1 MEQFTNPDQYAKWLE
16 QAINW
21 LSANVLLIPILIQIV
36 ACVAVIIPALLL
48 RSRLEKLLA
57 RLQKWKP
64 FLQYAGFR
72 RFANVLP
79 DLAFPLLLVVFV
91 WLLDAIAV
99 QAGYRHNVIRLIASL
114 LNAWIVIRLAA
125 AIVNDPVWSRTI
137 AAVAWGLAA
146 LNIVGW
152 LDPTIE
158 ILDGLAMQVGEFRVS
173 VYGIIKAVL
182 SLAVLLWVAS
192 FASRL
197 FEQRIQKVHR
207 LTPSVQVLMAKL
219 LKLVL
224 LSVAVLFALSTIG
237 VDLTALAVFGGA
249 VGVGIGL
256 GLQRIVANLISGV
269 ILLLDR
275 SIKPGDVIA
284 IGETFG
290 WIQSLGARYTAVRTR
305 DGTEFLIPNEDL
317 ITTQV
322 ENWSHSDVKLRLKIP
337 VGISYNCDPHFAIK
351 LCNEAAA
358 KCQRVLENPGPNTL
372 LRGFGDNSV
381 DLEIRFWI
389 DDPQNGRG
397 NIISEILLNVWD
409 AFKEHDIEIPF
420 PQRDL
425 HLRSGDAPIKIE
437 MSSPQTPPQTPKP
450 DGASQDA

>member
-1 MEQFTNPDQYAKWLE
+1 MEQLTNPDQYLLWLE
-16 QAINW
+16 QLIAW
-21 LSANVLLIPILIQIV
+21 VRANILLVPILLQIMVCLVV
-36 ACVAVIIPALLL
+36 AFPAIML
-48 RSRLEKLLA
+48 RKPLARQLSRLQNWTPLLH
-57 RLQKWKP
+57 
-64 FLQYAGFR
+64 YAGFR
-72 RFANVLP
+72 RLCATLP
-79 DLAFPLLLVVFV
+79 DLAFAILLVAFV
-91 WLLDAIAV
+91 WIADAIAV
-99 QAGYRHNVIRLIASL
+99 QVGYSHNVIRLIASL
-114 LNAWIVIRLAA
+114 FSAWIVIRLAA
-125 AIVNDPVWSRTI
+125 AVFDDPVWSRTI
-137 AAVAWGLAA
+137 ATIAWGLAA
-146 LNIVGW
+146 LNIIGW
-152 LDPTIE
+152 LDPTIAA
-158 ILDGLAMQVGEFRVS
+158 LDGLALQVGEFRVS
-173 VYGIIKAVL
+173 VYGIIKALL
-182 SLAVLLWVAS
+182 SLAILLWVAA

-207 LTPSVQVLMAKL
+207 LTPSVQVLMSKL
-219 LKLVL
+219 LKLLL
-224 LSVAVLFALSTIG
+224 LSIAVLFALSTIG

-358 KCQRVLENPGPNTL
+358 KCARVLDNPGPNTL
-372 LRGFGDNSV
+372 LRGFGDSSV

-389 DDPQNGRG
+389 NDPQNGRG
-397 NIISEILLNVWD
+397 NITSEILLKVWD
-409 AFKEHDIEIPF
+409 TFKEHDIEIPF
-420 PQRDL
+420 PQTDL
-425 HLRSGDAPIKIE
+425 HLRSAEGAIRIDMPAQGKTQ
-437 MSSPQTPPQTPKP
+437 QT
-450 DGASQDA
+450 

>member
-1 MEQFTNPDQYAKWLE
+1 MEQLSNPDIYLQWLE
-16 QAINW
+16 QAATW
-21 LSANVLLIPILIQIV
+21 LSANVLLVPILIQIA
-36 ACVAVIIPALLL
+36 ACILATIPAFLL
-48 RSRLEKLLA
+48 RRRLTTVLL
-57 RLQKWKP
+57 RLQDWKP
-64 FLQYAGFR
+64 LLPYAGFR
-72 RFANVLP
+72 RFAQVLP
-79 DLAFPLLLVVFV
+79 GLAFPIILVITV
-91 WLLDAIAV
+91 WIIDAIAI
-99 QAGYRHNVIRLIASL
+99 QAGYRHNLVRLVASL
-114 LNAWIVIRLAA
+114 LNAWVVIRLAA

-137 AAVAWGLAA
+137 AAFAWTLAA

-152 LDPTIE
+152 LEPGIA
-158 ILDGLAMQVGEFRVS
+158 ILDGLAIEIGSFRVS
-173 VYGIIKAVL
+173 VYGVIKAVL

-224 LSVAVLFALSTIG
+224 LSIAVLFALSTIG

-337 VGISYNCDPHFAIK
+337 VGISYGCDPHLAIK
-351 LCNEAAA
+351 LCNAAAA
-358 KCQRVLENPGPNTL
+358 KCPRVLDNPGPNTL
-372 LRGFGDNSV
+372 MRGFGDNSV

-389 DDPQNGRG
+389 NDPQNGRG

-409 AFKEHDIEIPF
+409 AFIEHNIEIPF

-425 HLRSGDAPIKIE
+425 HLRSSDAPIRVE
-437 MSSPQTPPQTPKP
+437 MTNTRTP
-450 DGASQDA
+450 

>member
-1 MEQFTNPDQYAKWLE
+1 MEQLTNPDQYIAWIE
-16 QAINW
+16 QAIEW
-21 LSANVLLIPILIQIV
+21 LSANVLLVPILIQIA
-36 ACVAVIIPALLL
+36 ACAIATIPAFLL
-48 RSRLEKLLA
+48 RSRLASLLS
-57 RLQKWKP
+57 RLQNWKP
-64 FLQYAGFR
+64 LLHYAGFR
-72 RFANVLP
+72 RLATVLP
-79 DLAFPLLLVVFV
+79 DLAFPLILVVTV
-91 WLLDAIAV
+91 WLIDAIAI
-99 QAGYRHNVIRLIASL
+99 QAGYRHNFVRLVASL

-125 AIVNDPVWSRTI
+125 AIVDDPVWSRTI
-137 AAVAWGLAA
+137 ATIAWTLAA

-152 LDPTIE
+152 LEPGIE
-158 ILDGLAMQVGEFRVS
+158 ILDGLALQVGDFRVS

-207 LTPSVQVLMAKL
+207 LTPSVQVLMSKL

-337 VGISYNCDPHFAIK
+337 VGIAYSCDPHFAIK

-358 KCQRVLENPGPNTL
+358 KCSRVLDNPGPNTL

-389 DDPQNGRG
+389 NDPQNGRG
-397 NIISEILLNVWD
+397 NIMSEILLNVWD

-437 MSSPQTPPQTPKP
+437 MSQA
-450 DGASQDA
+450 ASET

>member
-1 MEQFTNPDQYAKWLE
+1 MEQFTNLDQYVLWVE
-16 QAINW
+16 QAIEW
-21 LSANVLLIPILIQIV
+21 LSANVLLIPILIQILVCVVV
-36 ACVAVIIPALLL
+36 AIPAFLL
-48 RSRLEKLLA
+48 RGRLETLLSRL
-57 RLQKWKP
+57 QNWKP
-64 FLQYAGFR
+64 LLQYAGFR
-72 RFANVLP
+72 RFATVLP
-79 DLAFPLLLVVFV
+79 GLAFPLLLVILV
-91 WLLDAIAV
+91 WLLDAVAV
-99 QAGYRHNVIRLIASL
+99 QAGYRHNVIRLVASL

-137 AAVAWGLAA
+137 ATVAWGLAA

-152 LDPTIE
+152 LEPTIE
-158 ILDGLAMQVGEFRVS
+158 ILDSLAMQVGDFRVS
-173 VYGIIKAVL
+173 VYGILKAVL

-337 VGISYNCDPHFAIK
+337 VGIAYSCDPHFAIK

-409 AFKEHDIEIPF
+409 TFKEHNIEIPF

-425 HLRSGDAPIKIE
+425 HLRSGDAPIRVE
-437 MSSPQTPPQTPKP
+437 MTSPTN
-450 DGASQDA
+450 

>member
-1 MEQFTNPDQYAKWLE
+1 MEQLTNPDQYIAWIE
-16 QAINW
+16 QAIAW
-21 LSANVLLIPILIQIV
+21 LSANVLLVPILIQIA
-36 ACVAVIIPALLL
+36 ACAIAIIPAFLL
-48 RSRLEKLLA
+48 RSRLAALLS
-57 RLQKWKP
+57 RLQNWKP
-64 FLQYAGFR
+64 LLQYGGFR
-72 RFANVLP
+72 RLATVLP
-79 DLAFPLLLVVFV
+79 DLAFPLILVVTV
-91 WLLDAIAV
+91 WLIDAIAI
-99 QAGYRHNVIRLIASL
+99 QAGYRHNVVRLVASL

-125 AIVNDPVWSRTI
+125 AIVDDPVWARTI
-137 AAVAWGLAA
+137 ATIAWTLAA

-152 LDPTIE
+152 LEPGIE
-158 ILDGLAMQVGEFRVS
+158 ILDGLALQVGEFRVS

-207 LTPSVQVLMAKL
+207 LTPSVQVLMSKL

-337 VGISYNCDPHFAIK
+337 VGIAYSCDPHFAIK

-358 KCQRVLENPGPNTL
+358 KCTRVLDNPGPNTL

-389 DDPQNGRG
+389 NDPQNGRG
-397 NIISEILLNVWD
+397 NIMSEILLKVWD

-437 MSSPQTPPQTPKP
+437 MSQAEGK
-450 DGASQDA
+450 A

>member
-1 MEQFTNPDQYAKWLE
+1 MEQFSNPEQYLAWLDQLDLWLRTN
-16 QAINW
+16 I
-21 LSANVLLIPILIQIV
+21 LLTPILLQIA
-36 ACVAVIIPALLL
+36 ACLVAVLPALLL
-48 RSRLEKLLA
+48 RRKFATLLSGM
-57 RLQKWKP
+57 QNWKP
-64 FLQYAGFR
+64 LLHYAGFR
-72 RFANVLP
+72 RLLRVLP
-79 DLAFPLLLVVFV
+79 DLAFPILLVALV
-91 WLLDAIAV
+91 WLMDALAV
-99 QAGYRHNVIRLIASL
+99 QGGYRYNVIRLVASL

-125 AIVNDPVWSRTI
+125 AVVNDPVWSRTI
-137 AAVAWGLAA
+137 AAFAWAVAA
-146 LNIVGW
+146 LNILGW
-152 LDPTIE
+152 LEPGIAL
-158 ILDGLAMQVGEFRVS
+158 LDGLAMEIGAFRIS
-173 VYGIIKAVL
+173 VYGIVKAVL
-182 SLAVLLWVAS
+182 SLAVLLWAAS

-197 FEQRIQKVHR
+197 FEQRIRKVHH
-207 LTPSVQVLMAKL
+207 LTPSVQVLMSKL

-322 ENWSHSDVKLRLKIP
+322 ENWSHSDVKLRLRIP
-337 VGISYNCDPHFAIK
+337 VGIAYGCDPHFAIQ

-358 KCQRVLENPGPNTL
+358 KCDRVLENPGPNTL
-372 LRGFGDNSV
+372 LRGFGDSSV

-389 DDPQNGRG
+389 NDPQNGRG

-409 AFKEHDIEIPF
+409 SFREHKIEIPY

-425 HLRSGDAPIKIE
+425 HLRSGDAPLRVQID
-437 MSSPQTPPQTPKP
+437 PAAPPPAEQ
-450 DGASQDA
+450 Q

>member
-1 MEQFTNPDQYAKWLE
+1 M
-16 QAINW
+16 
-21 LSANVLLIPILIQIV
+21 S
-36 ACVAVIIPALLL
+36 
-48 RSRLEKLLA
+48 
-57 RLQKWKP
+57 
-64 FLQYAGFR
+64 
-72 RFANVLP
+72 
-79 DLAFPLLLVVFV
+79 
-91 WLLDAIAV
+91 
-99 QAGYRHNVIRLIASL
+99 
-114 LNAWIVIRLAA
+114 
-125 AIVNDPVWSRTI
+125 
-137 AAVAWGLAA
+137 
-146 LNIVGW
+146 
-152 LDPTIE
+152 
-158 ILDGLAMQVGEFRVS
+158 
-173 VYGIIKAVL
+173 
-182 SLAVLLWVAS
+182 
-192 FASRL
+192 
-197 FEQRIQKVHR
+197 
-207 LTPSVQVLMAKL
+207 KL

-337 VGISYNCDPHFAIK
+337 VGIAYSCDPHFAIK

-358 KCQRVLENPGPNTL
+358 KCARVLDNPGPNTL

-389 DDPQNGRG
+389 NDPQNGRG
-397 NIISEILLNVWD
+397 NITSEILLNVWD

-437 MSSPQTPPQTPKP
+437 MSQSAPQ
-450 DGASQDA
+450 S

>member
-1 MEQFTNPDQYAKWLE
+1 MEQLTNPDQYITWIE
-16 QAINW
+16 QAIAW
-21 LSANVLLIPILIQIV
+21 LSANVLLVPILIQIA
-36 ACVAVIIPALLL
+36 ACAIAIIPAFLL
-48 RSRLEKLLA
+48 RSRLAALLS
-57 RLQKWKP
+57 RLQNWKP
-64 FLQYAGFR
+64 LLQYGGFR
-72 RFANVLP
+72 RLATVLP
-79 DLAFPLLLVVFV
+79 DLAFPLILVVTV
-91 WLLDAIAV
+91 WLIDAIAI
-99 QAGYRHNVIRLIASL
+99 QAGYRHNVVRLVASL

-125 AIVNDPVWSRTI
+125 AIVDDPVWARTI
-137 AAVAWGLAA
+137 ATIAWTLAA

-152 LDPTIE
+152 LEPGIE
-158 ILDGLAMQVGEFRVS
+158 ILDGLALQVGEFRVS

-207 LTPSVQVLMAKL
+207 LTPSVQVLMSKL

-337 VGISYNCDPHFAIK
+337 VGIAYSCDPHFAIK

-358 KCQRVLENPGPNTL
+358 KCARVLDNPGPNTL

-389 DDPQNGRG
+389 NDPQNGRG
-397 NIISEILLNVWD
+397 NIMSEILLNVWD

-437 MSSPQTPPQTPKP
+437 MSQA
-450 DGASQDA
+450 DGKA